1 MRRAWLIALLLL
13 PACATGRGGEE
24 FVGRDRNAE
33 DALRCAMGEAGR
45 LGYRLTGLPGGTT
58 TVGGGEFRAERW
70 LGPRET
76 GTRSLAVLTVWA
88 RESTVGGT
96 RLRVDVDRFEETGS
110 GGGSGTGVGGGQRP
124 GIAPRPGPASVDSV
138 LRGVSRR
145 QRGMKRVS
153 PGPAGMDAAQIKSAC
168 SEARVEMARES

>member
-13 PACATGRGGEE
+13 PACATGRRGED

-58 TVGGGEFRAERW
+58 TMGTGQFRAERW

-88 RESTVGGT
+88 RQSTVEGT
-96 RLRVDVDRFEETGS
+96 RLRVDADRYEETGS
-110 GGGSGTGVGGGQRP
+110 RGGSGTGLGGPGGP

-145 QRGMKRVS
+145 QPGLKRVS

-168 SEARVEMARES
+168 SAARAEMARDS

>member
-1 MRRAWLIALLLL
+1 MKRAWLIALLLL
-13 PACATGRGGEE
+13 PACATGRRGEE

-33 DALRCAMGEAGR
+33 DALRCAMSEAGR
-45 LGYRLTGLPGGTT
+45 LGYRLTGFPPGTT

-76 GTRSLAVLTVWA
+76 GARSLAVLTVWA
-88 RESTVGGT
+88 RESAVGGT
-96 RLRVDVDRFEETGS
+96 RLRVDVDRYEETGS
-110 GGGSGTGVGGGQRP
+110 RGGSGTGLGGPGAP

-145 QRGMKRVS
+145 QPGMKRVS
-153 PGPAGMDAAQIKSAC
+153 PGPAGMDAAQVRAAC
-168 SEARVEMARES
+168 SEARVEMARDA